1 MFSFKCSNFASS
13 WKGVEFDRQ
22 IASWDI
28 CCAKTSVLSFKKLPD
43 KLSMPAALDGFKL
56 FKILNTFL
64 EDISKI

>member
-43 KLSMPAALDGFKL
+43 K
-56 FKILNTFL
+56 
-64 EDISKI
+64 